1 MGCEGGGGELLG
13 EDREAGADMGCLW
26 VGLEGHDRQGV
37 DGEHVTMRGAL
48 GRVRAVVPDPAEVE
62 SPGMS
67 QATQCQNPDPVGASG
82 SKQVTAKERVPS
94 GAPDQLRSGERFS
107 PPRSSTSCWAATTEP
122 SGVAAEVR
130 VKEPVSVVL

>member
-48 GRVRAVVPDPAEVE
+48 GRVGAVVPDPAEVIDGL
-62 SPGMS
+62 PM
-67 QATQCQNPDPVGASG
+67 
-82 SKQVTAKERVPS
+82 
-94 GAPDQLRSGERFS
+94 
-107 PPRSSTSCWAATTEP
+107 
-122 SGVAAEVR
+122 
-130 VKEPVSVVL
+130 